1 MEDESNGVGATEET
15 RKALLSLSEAAAKIV
30 PSDLQ
35 AFLKEEN
42 VCEILLDTF
51 VKIDNTQNQISILSL
66 FVIRL
71 CRRPVYGAFIFT
83 LREHFPMYHHNG

>member
-51 VKIDNTQNQISILSL
+51 VKSITHRIKFQFCPCLLSGYAAGRVMEL
-66 FVIRL
+66 L
-71 CRRPVYGAFIFT
+71 LLP
-83 LREHFPMYHHNG
+83 